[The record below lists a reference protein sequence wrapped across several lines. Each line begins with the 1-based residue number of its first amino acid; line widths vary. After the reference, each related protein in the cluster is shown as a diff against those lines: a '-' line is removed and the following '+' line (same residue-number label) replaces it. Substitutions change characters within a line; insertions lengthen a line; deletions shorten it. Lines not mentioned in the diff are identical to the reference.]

1 MGEEPFFSGI
11 LPLPPSINRS
21 YKSFYNAKTGKSA
34 FAGTATARNFKK
46 SASNTLKSAE
56 VDWKTVEAIQAAKQK
71 KKQIPLEMTLHF
83 YFEHMWMR
91 DIDSGLKAA
100 TDAAFKY
107 LKLNDNLIID
117 LHIKK
122 RMDKSNPR
130 VEVSICIAQ
139 E

>member
-1 MGEEPFFSGI
+1 MAENAFFTGV

-21 YKSFYNAKTGKSA
+21 YKSFFNAKTGKSA
-34 FAGTATARNFKK
+34 FAGTATARSFKK
-46 SASNTLKSAE
+46 AASNALKNAQ
-56 VDWKTVEAIQAAKQK
+56 VDWHAVMLIQAAKRK

-107 LKLNDNLIID
+107 LQLNDNLIID

-130 VEVSICIAQ
+130 VEVNICIAQ